1 MSCCWLAGQEHRR
14 VEERGRDEGPRRNR
28 QARLSRVA
36 DRGWDRLMDEHHV
49 SFTVLVEAMGRR
61 LADDLSWVPDEV
73 IEEAKRIDRER
84 HSRQRGR

>member
-1 MSCCWLAGQEHRR
+1 M
-14 VEERGRDEGPRRNR
+14 
-28 QARLSRVA
+28 
-36 DRGWDRLMDEHHV
+36 